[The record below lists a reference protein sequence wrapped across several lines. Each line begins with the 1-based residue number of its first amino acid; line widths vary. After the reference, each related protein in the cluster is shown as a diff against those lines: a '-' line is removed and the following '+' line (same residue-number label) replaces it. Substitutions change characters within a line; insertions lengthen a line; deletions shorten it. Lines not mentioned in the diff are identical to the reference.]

1 MKVCELVETI
11 KDPVTIEF
19 RNSKDDFVCKTKSD
33 SEGVEPYWARTVLK
47 WFPFSNYS
55 ICILL
60 EDEKPESWHSDWT
73 EDYEM

>member
-1 MKVCELVETI
+1 MKVRDLVEKI
-11 KDPVTIEF
+11 KYPVSVEF
-19 RNSKDDFVCKTKSD
+19 RNSKDNFICKTNSN
-33 SEGVEPYWARTVLK
+33 SEGVAPYWGRSVLK

-60 EDEKPESWHSDWT
+60 EDEKVESWHSDWT